1 MEKKIV
7 LPKIS
12 DNINVVTV
20 TEILVKVG
28 DKVEAEDSLI
38 TVESEKASLEVP
50 TEFEGVIK
58 EILVKEGEEV
68 KIGATIVILDTDE
81 EEAKKEQ
88 SDVPKE
94 VQESSKEKE
103 PEVKDKDENDV
114 KDTDQKESEISS
126 EEKQEANISASES
139 SITESGDS
147 TDKSIPVSPLA
158 RKVAREMGVN
168 LQELVKKSDGARIT
182 VDDVKQFAQTAT
194 SIETQSLSIAAIPI
208 PDFSQWGETKREK
221 LSSINKITAKNTTF
235 SWQTMPH
242 VTHFDNADITDLE
255 EFRKKYN
262 AKHQSGIT
270 ITSILLKIMGI
281 ALKQFPKFNAS
292 LDANNNELI
301 YKHYYH
307 IGVAADTK
315 DGLLMPV
322 IQHVDQKGIAEMS
335 DELGDLAEKARNRK
349 LHPDQMQG
357 QTFVISNLGGIGG
370 VGFTPVVFPNNSA
383 ILGVSRAS
391 VQPVWDKEKSEFKP
405 RLIAPLSLSYDHR
418 VIDGADA
425 ARFMR
430 WVCEGLEQPIQLL
443 F

>member
-20 TEILVKVG
+20 TEILVEVG

-50 TEFEGVIK
+50 TEFEGIIK
-58 EILVKEGEEV
+58 EILVKEGDDV
-68 KIGATIVILDTDE
+68 KIGATIVILETDE

-94 VQESSKEKE
+94 VAKVKQETKVE
-103 PEVKDKDENDV
+103 EVKE
-114 KDTDQKESEISS
+114 DTKEAGVEV
-126 EEKQEANISASES
+126 EEKKEEKITAPKQEENED
-139 SITESGDS
+139 SGDT
-147 TDKSIPVSPLA
+147 TDKNIPVSPLA

-168 LQELVKKSDGARIT
+168 LQALVKTSDGGRIT
-182 VDDVKQFAQTAT
+182 VDDVKEFAKT
-194 SIETQSLSIAAIPI
+194 SSAESAPSLSVAQIPI
-208 PDFSQWGETKREK
+208 PDFSQWGNVRREK
-221 LSSINKITAKNTTF
+221 LSSINKITAKNTSF

-255 EFRKKYN
+255 AFRKKYN
-262 AKHQSGIT
+262 AKNKSGIT
-270 ITSILLKIMGI
+270 ITSILLKMMGI
-281 ALKQFPKFNAS
+281 ALKKFPKFNAS
-292 LDANNNELI
+292 LDANSNELI
-301 YKHYYH
+301 YKEYYH

-322 IQHVDQKGIAEMS
+322 IQNVNQKGIAEMS

-370 VGFTPVVFPNNSA
+370 IGFTPVVFPNNSC

-391 VQPVWDKEKSEFKP
+391 IQPIWDKETNEFKP

-430 WVCEGLEQPIQLL
+430 WICEGLEQPIQLL